1 MYKMSTEE
9 KQLKTIC
16 PTNNTSHQLYYKKI
30 SSYKLKKTNHAT
42 NQISQKNQISSYK
55 ISSMMV
61 INIVIMSTTNE
72 PGILVNPS
80 HPNTPGIF
88 LHAFEKNAGEIN
100 ENLVQPFPSYSKTT
114 KTRSISEQVNSN

>member
-1 MYKMSTEE
+1 MSTEE

-16 PTNNTSHQLYYKKI
+16 PTKNTSQQLYYKKI

-61 INIVIMSTTNE
+61 TNKVIMSTTNE

-80 HPNTPGIF
+80 HSNISGIF
-88 LHAFEKNAGEIN
+88 LQDNKYKKHIR
-100 ENLVQPFPSYSKTT
+100 PSKF
-114 KTRSISEQVNSN
+114 